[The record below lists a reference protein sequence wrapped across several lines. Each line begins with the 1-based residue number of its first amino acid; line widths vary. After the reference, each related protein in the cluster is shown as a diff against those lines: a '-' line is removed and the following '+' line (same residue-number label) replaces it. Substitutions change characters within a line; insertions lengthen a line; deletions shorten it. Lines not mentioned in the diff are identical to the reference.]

1 MKKLTLF
8 YCLILTLSLQAQE
21 TVQWASQV
29 MYVTSEAGPVQY
41 SAAQALHKPN
51 IYPNSGS
58 SPNSWRA
65 KKPNDKDF
73 IVVQFDEFIS
83 AQQIAIAETENPGA
97 ITKVYAYDKNDTEYL
112 LFELTPRK
120 LPVKNRLLNLFFEK
134 THYNIAYI
142 RIDIDGSAVDGYN
155 AIDAIG
161 ISESNVPIKVLMK
174 LTDYVNEDLKV
185 EKLSKNVNSSY
196 IEHNPILSP
205 DGQTLFF
212 SRRNHP
218 GNVGGV
224 DDGEDIWYC
233 ILDEATGEWSPAKNI
248 GPPLN
253 NAGPNFVTSVTQQGD
268 ELILLLGNQYGK
280 RGKMLQGV
288 SKTKHLGGHI
298 YEAPENVVI
307 ENDYNYSNK
316 ADYFTNSKQNVI
328 IMSIERD
335 DTFGDRDLYAT
346 FKIPGR
352 GWSEPMNLGGD
363 INSADVESA
372 PFLANDNRTLY
383 FSSKGFPGYGGMDIF
398 VTRRIG
404 NGWSKW
410 TTPENLGSAVNGET
424 DDLYFSIPSNGNM
437 AYLSKGYVDKNTD
450 IYQFQVDEFF
460 IKEEEIKTLDSNK
473 EEKVEEVLIAIKGK
487 VLNSKTNKPIGTKIF
502 IERLPDGANIGITS
516 SAANGDY
523 EFKVRPGALYGFFAE
538 AEGFL
543 SVSAN
548 IDIGATNESGEVRQN
563 LLLTPIE
570 KGVNIIINNIF
581 FDVNEADLHTA
592 SFPELDRILNQLE
605 SNKIEKIEISG
616 HTDSSGDDNYN
627 LSLSQRRANAVLNYF
642 ISNGIS
648 RSRVIAKGYG
658 ETSPIAPNDNESN
671 RSKNRRVEFKLI

>member
-1 MKKLTLF
+1 MMLA
-8 YCLILTLSLQAQE
+8 LSAQAQE

-29 MYVTSEAGPVQY
+29 MYVTSEAGPLQY
-41 SAAQALHKPN
+41 SATQVLHKPN
-51 IYPNSGS
+51 IYPSSGA

-73 IVVQFDEFIS
+73 IVVKFDEFIS

-97 ITKVYAYDKNDTEYL
+97 ITKVYAYDKYDTEYL
-112 LFELTPRK
+112 LFELTPRT

-134 THYNIAYI
+134 TNYNIAYI
-142 RIDIDGSAVDGYN
+142 RVDIDGSAVDGYN

-161 ISESNVPIKVLMK
+161 ISESNVPINILMN
-174 LTDYVNEDLKV
+174 LTDYVNEDLNV
-185 EKLSKNVNSSY
+185 EKLGKNVNSAY
-196 IEHNPILSP
+196 VEHNPILSP
-205 DGQTLFF
+205 DGNILFF

-224 DDGEDIWYC
+224 NDGEDIWYC
-233 ILDEATGEWSPAKNI
+233 TLDESTGDWGPAKNI

-253 NAGPNFVTSVTQQGD
+253 NAGPNFVTSVTQDGE

-280 RGKMLQGV
+280 RGKMFPGV
-288 SKTKHLGGHI
+288 SKAKHLGGHI
-298 YEAPENVVI
+298 YENPENI
-307 ENDYNYSNK
+307 IIPNDYNYSNK
-316 ADYFTNSKQNVI
+316 ADYFTNNKQNVI
-328 IMSIERD
+328 IMSVERD

-346 FKIPGR
+346 FKIPRR

-372 PFLANDNRTLY
+372 PFLADDNRTLY

-404 NGWSKW
+404 SGWSKW
-410 TTPENLGSAVNGET
+410 TTPENLGSAVNGKT

-437 AYLSKGYVDKNTD
+437 AYLSKGEVDKDTD
-450 IYQFQVDEFF
+450 VFQFQVDEFF
-460 IKEEEIKTLDSNK
+460 IKEKEINTSDTIKVA
-473 EEKVEEVLIAIKGK
+473 KVEEVLIAVKGK

-516 SAANGDY
+516 SASNGEY

-538 AEGFL
+538 ADGFL

-548 IDIGATNESGEVRQN
+548 INISATDNSGDIKQD
-563 LLLTPIE
+563 LYLTPIE

-581 FDVNEADLHTA
+581 FDVNDSDLHTA
-592 SFPELDRILNQLE
+592 SFPELDRILNLLE
-605 SNKIEKIEISG
+605 SNKIDKIEISG
-616 HTDSSGDDNYN
+616 HTDSSGDNHYN
-627 LSLSQRRANAVLNYF
+627 LNLSQQRANAVLNYF

-658 ETSPIAPNDNESN
+658 ETAPIAPNDNESN

>member
-1 MKKLTLF
+1 MKKILF
-8 YCLILTLSLQAQE
+8 LYCMMLALSARAQE
-21 TVQWASQV
+21 TVQWASKV
-29 MYVTSEAGPVQY
+29 MYVTSEAGPLQY
-41 SAAQALHKPN
+41 SAAQVLHKPN
-51 IYPNSGS
+51 IYPSSGA

-65 KKPNDKDF
+65 KKPNDKDY

-97 ITKVYAYDKNDTEYL
+97 ITKVYAYDKYDTEYL

-142 RIDIDGSAVDGYN
+142 RVDIDGSAVDGYN

-161 ISESNVPIKVLMK
+161 ISESNVPISILMN
-174 LTDYVNEDLKV
+174 LTGYVNEDLNV
-185 EKLSKNVNSSY
+185 EKLGKNVNSTY
-196 IEHNPILSP
+196 VEHNPILSP
-205 DGQTLFF
+205 DGKTLFF

-233 ILDEATGEWSPAKNI
+233 TLDESTSEWGPAKNI

-253 NAGPNFVTSVTQQGD
+253 NAGPNFVTSVTQEG
-268 ELILLLGNQYGK
+268 EILILLLGNQYGK

-298 YEAPENVVI
+298 YEAPENVII
-307 ENDYNYSNK
+307 ENDYNYSNN
-316 ADYFTNSKQNVI
+316 ADYFTNNKQNVI
-328 IMSIERD
+328 IMSVERE
-335 DTFGDRDLYAT
+335 DTFGDRDLYAS
-346 FKIPGR
+346 FKIPRR
-352 GWSEPMNLGGD
+352 GWSEPMNLGAD

-372 PFLANDNRTLY
+372 PFLAEDNRTLY

-410 TTPENLGSAVNGET
+410 TTPENLGSVVNGAT

-437 AYLSKGYVDKNTD
+437 AYLSKGDPTKNMD
-450 IYQFQVDEFF
+450 IYQFEVDAFF
-460 IKEEEIKTLDSNK
+460 IKEEEINTQETNES
-473 EEKVEEVLIAIKGK
+473 EKIVEVLIAVKGK

-516 SAANGDY
+516 SASNGEY

-538 AEGFL
+538 ADGFL

-548 IDIGATNESGEVRQN
+548 IDISATDKSGEIEKD
-563 LLLTPIE
+563 LFLTPIE

-581 FDVNEADLHTA
+581 FDVNESNLHTA
-592 SFPELDRILNQLE
+592 SFPELDRILILLK
-605 SNKIEKIEISG
+605 SNKIDKIEISG
-616 HTDSSGDDNYN
+616 HTDSSGDKNYN
-627 LSLSQRRANAVLNYF
+627 LNLSQRRANAVLNYF

-648 RSRVIAKGYG
+648 RPRVIAKGYG
-658 ETSPIAPNDNESN
+658 ETVPIAPNDNESN